1 MRGCVHWCV
10 MVLMSGVCA
19 AATAQ
24 MPAPERETRREQ
36 PSRMAKPALAVG
48 ATLDAH
54 GALWL
59 AWVENQQLRV
69 SRSDDDGQSF
79 SPPVTVTPEPENI
92 AANGENRPAI
102 AVAKDGAVLV
112 SWVQSLPQRFTA
124 NVRFARSHDN
134 GKTFSSPVTLNDDGR
149 VAGHSFVSLAL
160 DGDGRVSLV
169 WLDGRDRDA
178 ARAKGGTFAGSSLYA
193 ALSTDNGVSFSANRA
208 VAAHT
213 CECCRT
219 ALAWS
224 PRGPVALWRHLYDG
238 GIRDFA
244 LAYLDDGMVHRASE
258 DAWRIE
264 ACPHHGG
271 GIAVDARG
279 NLHLVWFT
287 NGDLRQGLFYRRIE
301 TGGEAAGGASPLAF
315 GNADAQAG
323 HPAVAVAGE
332 RVLLTWREFDG
343 RAYSAHAMQSSDGGL
358 SWHAAQRLAET
369 GGAADYPLPLSD
381 GNVLK
386 VLWRSA
392 DEGTR
397 VWTLADESATKTVV
411 KAVSR

>member
-10 MVLMSGVCA
+10 MVLMSGICA

-24 MPAPERETRREQ
+24 TPAPEREMRREM
-36 PSRMAKPALAVG
+36 SGRVAKPALAVG
-48 ATLDAH
+48 ATLDAR
-54 GALWL
+54 GGLWL

-69 SRSDDDGQSF
+69 SRSDDDGLSF
-79 SPPVTVTPEPENI
+79 SMPVTVTREPENI

-112 SWVQSLPQRFTA
+112 TWVQSLPQRFTA
-124 NVRFARSHDN
+124 NVRYARSNDN

-149 VAGHSFVSLAL
+149 VTGHSFVSLAL
-160 DGDGRVSLV
+160 DGEGRVAV
-169 WLDGRDRDA
+169 IWLDGRDRDA
-178 ARAKGGTFAGSSLYA
+178 ARAKGESFAGSALYA
-193 ALSTDNGVSFSANRA
+193 AMSSDNGVSFSANRA
-208 VAAHT
+208 MAAHT

-244 LAYLDDGMVHRASE
+244 LAYLDDGTVRRASE
-258 DAWRIE
+258 DAWRID

-271 GIAVDARG
+271 GITVDARG
-279 NLHLVWFT
+279 DLHLVWFT
-287 NGDLRQGLFYRRIE
+287 NGDLRQGLFYRRIK
-301 TGGEAAGGASPLAF
+301 AGGDAVGGALPMAF

-323 HPAVAVAGE
+323 HPAVAAAGA
-332 RVLLTWREFDG
+332 RVLITWREFDG

-358 SWHAAQRLAET
+358 SWRAAQRLGET
-369 GGAADYPLPLSD
+369 RGAADYPLPLSD
-381 GNVLK
+381 GKALK

-397 VWTLADESATKTVV
+397 VWTLADESDTNTVMR
-411 KAVSR
+411 AVSK